1 MMLLNLRLLFQD
13 QVRWER
19 FLPLDGIYKERGKE
33 LWLEGWRRN
42 DMVRFGTFLA
52 ERQLKPY
59 VSANKYALY
68 PYTI

>member
-1 MMLLNLRLLFQD
+1 
-13 QVRWER
+13 
-19 FLPLDGIYKERGKE
+19 

-68 PYTI
+68 PIPSDALFNANLSQNLVTRF